1 MFEWVN
7 METGGLLLWTFL
19 TDNLRQLKFV
29 DMENNL
35 VMMRELTKK
44 KGALR
49 EATLQFKE
57 MVQAKQKL
65 KEELHELMLKLEA
78 NIF

>member
-1 MFEWVN
+1 
-7 METGGLLLWTFL
+7 METGGLLLWAFL
-19 TDNLRQLKFV
+19 TDNLRELKFV
-29 DMENNL
+29 NMENNL
-35 VMMRELTKK
+35 VTMREISKK

-57 MVQAKQKL
+57 LVEMKQKL
-65 KEELHELMLKLEA
+65 KEQLHEVMLKLEA

>member
-35 VMMRELTKK
+35 VMMRELSKK

-57 MVQAKQKL
+57 MVQTKQKL